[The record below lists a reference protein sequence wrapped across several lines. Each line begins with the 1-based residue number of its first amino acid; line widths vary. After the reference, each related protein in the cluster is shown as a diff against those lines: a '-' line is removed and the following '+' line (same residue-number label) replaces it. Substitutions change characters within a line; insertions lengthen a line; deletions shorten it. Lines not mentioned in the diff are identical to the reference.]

1 MKKNNLILKF
11 FLLTAILLS
20 ISGYAQTV
28 NIGSQVWTITNLNV
42 SAYRNGDLIPQ
53 VQNEVAWNK
62 LTTGAWCYYNN
73 DSSNGTKYGKLY
85 NWYAV
90 NDPRGIAPKGY
101 HIPSDKEWNKL
112 DDYLGRILDVGPEMK
127 STSGWAENGN
137 GINTSGFSGLPG
149 GFRSYSIG
157 KSGNWWSASE
167 EDAATA
173 LFYIL
178 GHDFDNLAQNSCSK
192 TGGLSVRCL
201 RDTILFSSSGYAQT
215 VTIGSQV
222 WISTNLNVSTY
233 RNGDLIPQEQNKEAW
248 GNLTTGAWCY
258 YDNDTSNGSEYGK
271 LYNWYAVKDPR
282 GLAPKGYHIPTDA
295 EWTIL
300 VSYLGGEYEAGTKMK
315 SISGWADNG
324 NGTNSSSFSGLPG
337 GGRGF
342 SGGFGTIGD
351 GGNWWSSSDEGTDNS
366 AWYRNLISSDGNVS
380 KHSNDRR
387 VGFSVRCLRD

>member
-1 MKKNNLILKF
+1 MKNNNLIFKF
-11 FLLTAILLS
+11 FLLTAILFS
-20 ISGYAQTV
+20 TAGY
-28 NIGSQVWTITNLNV
+28 S
-42 SAYRNGDLIPQ
+42 
-53 VQNEVAWNK
+53 
-62 LTTGAWCYYNN
+62 
-73 DSSNGTKYGKLY
+73 
-85 NWYAV
+85 
-90 NDPRGIAPKGY
+90 
-101 HIPSDKEWNKL
+101 
-112 DDYLGRILDVGPEMK
+112 
-127 STSGWAENGN
+127 
-137 GINTSGFSGLPG
+137 
-149 GFRSYSIG
+149 
-157 KSGNWWSASE
+157 
-167 EDAATA
+167 
-173 LFYIL
+173 
-178 GHDFDNLAQNSCSK
+178 
-192 TGGLSVRCL
+192 
-201 RDTILFSSSGYAQT
+201 QT